1 MPLGRR
7 AQILARLLTIAA
19 LAVGIVAVAVVLF
32 ASGGS
37 YRVTLTLDNASQLVK
52 GNQVKVGGVPVGKVT
67 RLELGPDA
75 RARIELSIDDP
86 TVAPL
91 HKGTKAE
98 VRSTSLAGVANRY
111 VALTLGP
118 SNKPEIP
125 SGGAIPADDASSEVD
140 LDQVLNSLTPQTLRD
155 LQGFVRNG
163 AA

>member
-67 RLELGPDA
+67 RLDLAPDGQA
-75 RARIELSIDDP
+75 EVDLEIKDP
-86 TVAPL
+86 DLTPL
-91 HKGTKAE
+91 HRGTTAE
-98 VRSTSLAGVANRY
+98 VRSTSLSGIANRY
-111 VALTLGP
+111 VALTP
-118 SNKPEIP
+118 APNSEHEI
-125 SGGAIPADDASSEVD
+125 
-140 LDQVLNSLTPQTLRD
+140 
-155 LQGFVRNG
+155 
-163 AA
+163 